1 MEASMLRLVNVH
13 PDQDEALLEHLESA
27 GVMDRVA
34 TGALD
39 FDLLDPARTRANLGN
54 ILKED

>member
-1 MEASMLRLVNVH
+1 MLRLVNVH